1 MTQEFFSPAVWTA
14 LAIAFGAGMATVIG
28 SLLVVFFHANNTRL
42 LAFGL
47 AFSGGAMVYISLVE
61 IFGKAHVALS
71 EATDPK
77 TGYAYATLFFFAG
90 VALLF
95 AVDRFIPNPHSGMDE
110 ADVRAAAKS
119 PDEAEAAIAAMRMHS
134 HGHGQPHAH
143 APVPAP
149 AGAAVAIDPAEAA
162 TRRVAARVG
171 LLSALAITAHNLPE
185 GLATFFATLDNPSV
199 GAALAAAIAVHNI
212 PEGVS
217 IAVPVYYATGSRSKA
232 IWATVI
238 SGFAEPFGAIVGYV
252 ALASVL
258 SPFVFGAVFGVI
270 AGAMV
275 FLALDELLPAART
288 YARGHETV
296 YGMMVGMAVMA
307 LSLVLFK

>member
-1 MTQEFFSPAVWTA
+1 M
-14 LAIAFGAGMATVIG
+14 
-28 SLLVVFFHANNTRL
+28 
-42 LAFGL
+42 
-47 AFSGGAMVYISLVE
+47 
-61 IFGKAHVALS
+61 ALS

-134 HGHGQPHAH
+134 HGHGHGRTQ
-143 APVPAP
+143 APAPAP

-171 LLSALAITAHNLPE
+171 LLAAIAITAHNLPE
-185 GLATFFATLDNPSV
+185 GLATFFATLDNPTV